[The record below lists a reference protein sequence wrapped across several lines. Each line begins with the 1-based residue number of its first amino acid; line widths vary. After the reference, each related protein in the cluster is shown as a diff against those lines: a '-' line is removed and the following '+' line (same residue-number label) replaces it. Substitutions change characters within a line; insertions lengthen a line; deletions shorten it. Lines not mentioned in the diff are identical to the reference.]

1 MSSEDPEER
10 LRTRPSE
17 RFAGSV
23 NQFDLEE
30 ELKRIRSED
39 LSEGGN
45 SEEHLQQGHRQIELH
60 RHGDTTVTLY
70 HFDSDGSIPEHSLED
85 GLVVLQ
91 VLNGSLEVDLEDET
105 VELEEQGMLTIEDG
119 INHALCAAG
128 ECQFLLTI
136 SR

>member
-39 LSEGGN
+39 LSE
-45 SEEHLQQGHRQIELH
+45 EHLQQGHRQIELQ
-60 RHGDTTVTLY
+60 RHEGTTVTLY
-70 HFDSDGSIPEHSLED
+70 HFDPDGSIPMHSLED
-85 GLVVLQ
+85 GLVVIQ
-91 VLNGSLEVDLEDET
+91 VLNGTLEVSLDDET
-105 VELEEQGMLTIEDG
+105 AQLRENQILTIQDDV
-119 INHALCAAG
+119 NHALRSDD